1 MGWGS
6 FSSAFF
12 SMLDSN
18 SLLFAPVSTHL
29 AREALTLPVSD
40 CLFKD
45 VYIANCLGRQR
56 ASLLGQRSDGLTSLE
71 DMESSSRA
79 KGQCTY

>member
-18 SLLFAPVSTHL
+18 SLLFAPVSTNL
-29 AREALTLPVSD
+29 ARETLTLPVSD

-56 ASLLGQRSDGLTSLE
+56 VSHLGQRSDGLTSLE